1 MWSSFTS
8 PEQARVIQV
17 ELSTGSMAPEYAAKI
32 IFDDPQAKGVVLKIW
47 RYPAQ
52 RLVHGT

>member
-32 IFDDPQAKGVVLKIW
+32 IFDDPQAKGDVLKIW